1 MRRGSP
7 ARLSCARSTLALGID
22 AGTLVHQLRLGVKG
36 GKFNVLGR
44 KVAKPASFSMGS
56 LVRIVAIASV
66 LIGTP
71 LPQFTAMAMAAEGDA
86 VVDSPLAHCW
96 KQASTR
102 VALAPCLKDLL
113 RDAQGRLEMARS
125 RVEGEA
131 LELDRVTGN
140 RSKNVERTRVS
151 AERWRA
157 YRDAECDR
165 QAEAM
170 SPGTGSGDVFL
181 ACMITLTNERVKQL
195 GMP

>member
-1 MRRGSP
+1 MRRGSSP
-7 ARLSCARSTLALGID
+7 RISCARSTVALGID

-44 KVAKPASFSMGS
+44 KVGKPASFSLGL
-56 LVRIVAIASV
+56 LVRIIAIASV

-71 LPQFTAMAMAAEGDA
+71 LPQFAAVAKAAEGDA

-102 VALAPCLKDLL
+102 VALAPCLEGLL
-113 RDAQGRLEMARS
+113 RDAQGRLEMARLQ
-125 RVEGEA
+125 VEGEA
-131 LELDRVTGN
+131 AELDRVTGN

-170 SPGTGSGDVFL
+170 SPGTGSGDILL
-181 ACMITLTNERVKQL
+181 ACRITLTNERVKQL